1 MTYEEFVSAVH
12 RAGLTT
18 TATRKVLYLLL
29 HGRKQPL
36 VRWGTYNGEDELLC
50 YIDIRTDADGS
61 MDTYGVPVEAVTPDM
76 VRRFAES
83 IKDENTAN
91 VEAK

>member
-1 MTYEEFVSAVH
+1 MTYEQFVSAVH

-18 TATRKVLYLLL
+18 TAMRKVLYLLR

-36 VRWGTYNGEDELLC
+36 VRWGAYNGGDELLC
-50 YIDIRTDADGS
+50 YIDIRTGADGS
-61 MDTYGVPVEAVTPDM
+61 MDTYSVPVEAVTSDM
-76 VRRFAES
+76 VCRFAES

>member
-18 TATRKVLYLLL
+18 SATRKVLYLLW

-36 VRWGTYNGEDELLC
+36 VRWGAYNGGDELLC
-50 YIDIRTDADGS
+50 YIDIRTDANGQK
-61 MDTYGVPVEAVTPDM
+61 DTYGIPVEAVTPDM

-91 VEAK
+91 VETK

>member
-1 MTYEEFVSAVH
+1 MTYEQFVSAVH

-18 TATRKVLYLLL
+18 SATRKVLYLLL

-36 VRWGTYNGEDELLC
+36 VRWGKYNGEDELLC
-50 YIDIRTDADGS
+50 YIDIHTNADGS
-61 MDTYGVPVEAVTPDM
+61 KDTYGVPVEAVTLDM

-83 IKDENTAN
+83 IIGEQP
-91 VEAK
+91 

>member
-12 RAGLTT
+12 KAGLTT
-18 TATRKVLYLLL
+18 SATRKVLYLLR

-36 VRWGTYNGEDELLC
+36 VRWGAYNGGDELLC
-50 YIDIRTDADGS
+50 YVDIRMNADGS

-83 IKDENTAN
+83 IIGEQP
-91 VEAK
+91 

>member
-18 TATRKVLYLLL
+18 SATRKVLYLLRN
-29 HGRKQPL
+29 GRKQPL
-36 VRWGTYNGEDELLC
+36 VRWGAYNGEDELLC

-61 MDTYGVPVEAVTPDM
+61 KDTYGVPVEAVTPDM

-91 VEAK
+91 VETK

>member
-18 TATRKVLYLLL
+18 SATRKVLYLLR

-36 VRWGTYNGEDELLC
+36 VRWGAYNGGDELLC
-50 YIDIRTDADGS
+50 YIDIRTDANGQK
-61 MDTYGVPVEAVTPDM
+61 DTYGIPVEAVTPDM

-91 VEAK
+91 VETK

>member
-1 MTYEEFVSAVH
+1 MTYEEFVSAVY

-18 TATRKVLYLLL
+18 SATRKVLYLLL

-36 VRWGTYNGEDELLC
+36 VRWGAYNGGDELLC
-50 YIDIRTDADGS
+50 YIDIRTYADGS
-61 MDTYGVPVEAVTPDM
+61 KDTYGVPVEAVTSDM

-91 VEAK
+91 VEEK

>member
-18 TATRKVLYLLL
+18 SATRKVLYLLR

-36 VRWGTYNGEDELLC
+36 VRWGKYNGDDELLC
-50 YIDIRTDADGS
+50 YIDIRTDTNGAKN
-61 MDTYGVPVEAVTPDM
+61 TYGVPVEAVTPDM

>member
-1 MTYEEFVSAVH
+1 MTYEQFVSAVH

-18 TATRKVLYLLL
+18 SATRKVLYLLR

-36 VRWGTYNGEDELLC
+36 VRWGAYNGEDELLC
-50 YIDIRTDADGS
+50 YIDIRTGADGS
-61 MDTYGVPVEAVTPDM
+61 KDTYGIPVEVVTSDM

-83 IKDENTAN
+83 IIGEQQ
-91 VEAK
+91 